1 MTLSPDHARSLLDET
16 LLWVQLWR
24 LSPPLDT
31 TWQVLIIVI
40 FIVIVIAIII
50 VIVNK
55 EPEETPGSVHG
66 ELVPEGRRWG
76 SALAWCGVYVYGYD
90 DADDGAC

>member
-50 VIVNK
+50 VNK

-76 SALAWCGVYVYGYD
+76 SALAWSVVWLCL
-90 DADDGAC
+90 

>member
-40 FIVIVIAIII
+40 VIAIII

-66 ELVPEGRRWG
+66 ELVPQGRRWG
-76 SALAWCGVYVYGYD
+76 SALAW
-90 DADDGAC
+90 